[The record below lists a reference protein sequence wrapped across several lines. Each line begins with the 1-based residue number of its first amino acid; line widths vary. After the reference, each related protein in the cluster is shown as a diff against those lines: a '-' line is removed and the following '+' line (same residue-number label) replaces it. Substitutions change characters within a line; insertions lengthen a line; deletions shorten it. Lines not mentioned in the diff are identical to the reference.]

1 MAESLPGAEIEKAS
15 TRDRILDAAERVV
28 MRDGAGRLTIDAVVR
43 ESGFSKGG
51 VLYNF
56 PSKPALVEGMV
67 KRLILSARAEI
78 EALAAA
84 AQDRGMS
91 PAGALVHALV
101 EHSEKNH
108 ELSMGLLAASAE
120 QPQLLDPARAYMD
133 EVRARLAALS
143 PDPTLGMLAMLAA
156 DGLHFGRMLK
166 LYDISPEARAALRD
180 RLVALVSET

>member
-1 MAESLPGAEIEKAS
+1 MADSLPDSDIERTT

-56 PSKPALVEGMV
+56 PSKPALVEAMV
-67 KRLILSARAEI
+67 ERLISSARAEI
-78 EALAAA
+78 EALAADA
-84 AQDRGMS
+84 EAEGLS

-120 QPQLLDPARAYMD
+120 QPQLLDPARAYMQA
-133 EVRARLAALS
+133 VRERLAALS
-143 PDPTLGMLAMLAA
+143 PDPALGTLAMLAA